1 MKKITGRGI
10 PWNTLNHG
18 AALLAAG
25 NSGNKPLSP
34 SLMAL
39 QVAPCGA
46 VFNATPELWVFT
58 GQNCM
63 RQEEKKRNKG
73 KTKCL
78 LIRAQFSITVASS
91 PPLPGRL

>member
-1 MKKITGRGI
+1 M
-10 PWNTLNHG
+10 
-18 AALLAAG
+18 
-25 NSGNKPLSP
+25 
-34 SLMAL
+34 
-39 QVAPCGA
+39 
-46 VFNATPELWVFT
+46 FNATPELWVFT